1 MRNLPG
7 GIAKIWSAGKR
18 PWARG
23 LVFLLV
29 FVLIMAGLPSI
40 GSNYLRP
47 ATATLQP
54 GQVEVTPTL
63 PAYLGQDINQMTPI
77 ILGGALLVL
86 IILAGTIYTSRRQT

>member
-7 GIAKIWSAGKR
+7 GMAKIWSAGKR

-29 FVLIMAGLPSI
+29 IALILAGLSWT
-40 GSNYLRP
+40 GSGQVP
-47 ATATLQP
+47 ATAMP
-54 GQVEVTPTL
+54 GSEQIQVTSTL

-86 IILAGTIYTSRRQT
+86 IILAGTIGTTRRHS